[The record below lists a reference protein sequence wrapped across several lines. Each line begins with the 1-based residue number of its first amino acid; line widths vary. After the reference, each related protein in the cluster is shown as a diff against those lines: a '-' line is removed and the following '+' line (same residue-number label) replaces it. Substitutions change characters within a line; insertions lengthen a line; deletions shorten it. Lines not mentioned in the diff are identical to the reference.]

1 MTSTPGGPG
10 QPPYPGEDPQNQGY
24 TPPPGGYEAP
34 QGGSFPPPEPG
45 AYPPP
50 AGQVPPGGAPGYA
63 PAPAQLDLGA
73 ALSYGWNKYKANALN
88 WILFAIVTFVVV
100 GLIDSAA
107 RGFNYDASVL
117 SAPGIIGSL
126 VSGILGVLVQAAFT
140 RGALNEL
147 DGNKPSFADFFTWNN
162 LAQVFIAAV
171 LVWVITTIGF
181 ILIIIPGLIATFLL
195 WYTLAFAIDRNL
207 SATDAIKGS
216 FELTSKNVGSLL
228 LLAIVVIVLNLV
240 GALLCGIGLLVT
252 GPVTLIA
259 STYAYRVL
267 SGGQVSP
274 AQ

>member
-1 MTSTPGGPG
+1 M
-10 QPPYPGEDPQNQGY
+10 
-24 TPPPGGYEAP
+24 
-34 QGGSFPPPEPG
+34 
-45 AYPPP
+45 
-50 AGQVPPGGAPGYA
+50 
-63 PAPAQLDLGA
+63 
-73 ALSYGWNKYKANALN
+73 SYGWNKYKANALN

-100 GLIDSAA
+100 GLIDSAV
-107 RGFNYDASVL
+107 RGFNYDVSVF
-117 SAPGIIGSL
+117 SAQGIIGSL
-126 VSGILGVLVQAAFT
+126 VSGILSVLVQAAFT

-147 DGNKPSFADFFTWNN
+147 DGKKPSFVDFFTWNN
-162 LAQVFIAAV
+162 LAQVFVAAI
-171 LVWVITTIGF
+171 LVWIITTIGF
-181 ILIIIPGLIATFLL
+181 ILIVIPGLIATFLL

-207 SATDAIKGS
+207 SATEAIKGS

-228 LLAIVVIVLNLV
+228 LLAIVVIVLNIV